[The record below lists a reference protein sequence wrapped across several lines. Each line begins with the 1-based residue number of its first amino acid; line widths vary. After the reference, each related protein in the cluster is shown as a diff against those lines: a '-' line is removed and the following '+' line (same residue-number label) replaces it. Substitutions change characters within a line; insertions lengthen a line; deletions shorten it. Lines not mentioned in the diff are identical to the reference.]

1 MGKKKKRKEKI
12 VYIER
17 PQPIVVD
24 SYAREREEQ
33 TAFNFEPK
41 VEREAPP
48 IKNLGGIKAAAES
61 VTPLEAIQ
69 GLFEQIGK
77 LRQENPL
84 PEPTPEQREE
94 AAKRLQA
101 FKRAMQMPGETVL
114 EHLKRVGVGYE
125 LDYKERILTINID
138 ELARVEDEMKS
149 PEHAV
154 FQGHPPEP
162 EPGTQ
167 VTPVIDLGKEHD
179 GNTAG

>member
-1 MGKKKKRKEKI
+1 MGKKKKRKQKI
-12 VYIER
+12 VYIDRTPLNFRPRTEPTHER
-17 PQPIVVD
+17 VEP
-24 SYAREREEQ
+24 RLE
-33 TAFNFEPK
+33 EPK
-41 VEREAPP
+41 VEQAAPP

-154 FQGHPPEP
+154 FNGNIPPNTHDP
-162 EPGTQ
+162 ETGEKLET
-167 VTPVIDLGKEHD
+167 VDLGEEL
-179 GNTAG
+179 

>member
-17 PQPIVVD
+17 PQPIRLG
-24 SYAREREEQ
+24 YENEREAQ
-33 TAFNFEPK
+33 TAVNFEPK

-154 FQGHPPEP
+154 FNGNIPPDP

>member
-17 PQPIVVD
+17 PQPIRLG
-24 SYAREREEQ
+24 YENEREEQ

-101 FKRAMQMPGETVL
+101 FKRAMQMPGRL
-114 EHLKRVGVGYE
+114 Y
-125 LDYKERILTINID
+125 
-138 ELARVEDEMKS
+138 
-149 PEHAV
+149 
-154 FQGHPPEP
+154 
-162 EPGTQ
+162 
-167 VTPVIDLGKEHD
+167 
-179 GNTAG
+179 

>member
-17 PQPIVVD
+17 PQPIRLG
-24 SYAREREEQ
+24 YENEREEQ

-154 FQGHPPEP
+154 FNGNIPPNTHDP
-162 EPGTQ
+162 ETGEKLET
-167 VTPVIDLGKEHD
+167 VDLGEEL
-179 GNTAG
+179 